1 MQYDLIMGQDHEW
14 WLYDDATGLYYPTGL
29 SWNRVTEDEVKEIV
43 AREGTDGDW
52 LVIDYDI

>member
-1 MQYDLIMGQDHEW
+1 MPYDLIMGQDHEW

-43 AREGTDGDW
+43 AREGASGDW
-52 LVIDYDI
+52 LVIDYDL